1 MQSQTFL
8 EIKYGLILN
17 IHLKYV
23 YVLKWQRVD
32 LWWLFCVIL
41 TGLMDAQIVGETLCL
56 GMSVKVFLEQISI
69 WFSRL
74 IEEIFPY

>member
-1 MQSQTFL
+1 M
-8 EIKYGLILN
+8 I
-17 IHLKYV
+17 
-23 YVLKWQRVD
+23 
-32 LWWLFCVIL
+32 IL

-69 WFSRL
+69 WFNRL